1 MIKYIP
7 LEEVLTTDSSCLEQ
21 KTYKLKKILIKGCDN
36 PIPLNDINYIEILD
50 RKDDPLSRNF
60 KILHLSTSHKYE
72 GTLTRKIVW
81 HTRSSLNKIL
91 NDLGEQFFVKVS
103 NKVIVKK
110 TAITGRDSD
119 FEYIQLKGIEHN
131 NINTTNWQ
139 PTDIKVGR
147 MYKSQIRN
155 FLELIEIQNTN
166 KGGKPDIFYLYPN
179 DIIYI
184 KLTKEEKVFYLS
196 FPQTLGK
203 KKIYK
208 LRWETRISAQNLLK
222 HLRVNVFEQVNK
234 SNIVNLIYM
243 ISSQIKEDQ
252 KEIELRLQDGT
263 VKTIAVGKSYL
274 KNLM

>member
-7 LEEVLTTDSSCLEQ
+7 LEEVFTTDSSCLEQ
-21 KTYKLKKILIKGCDN
+21 KTYKLKEILIKGCDN

-50 RKDDPLSRNF
+50 RKVDPLSRNF
-60 KILHLSTSHKYE
+60 KVLHLSTNHKYE

-91 NDLGEQFFVKVS
+91 NDLGKQFFVKVS

-119 FEYIQLKGIEHN
+119 FEYIQLKGIEQN
-131 NINTTNWQ
+131 SINTTNWQ

-179 DIIYI
+179 DIVYI

-203 KKIYK
+203 KKIYQLKWKTRKSSKK
-208 LRWETRISAQNLLK
+208 LLE
-222 HLRVNVFEQVNK
+222 HLRVETFQQINK
-234 SNIVNLIYM
+234 SHIINLIYM
-243 ISSQIKEDQ
+243 ISSQIEESQ
-252 KEIELRLQDGT
+252 KEVKLRLHDGT
-263 VKTIAVGKSYL
+263 AKTIDVGKSYL
-274 KNLM
+274 RNLM